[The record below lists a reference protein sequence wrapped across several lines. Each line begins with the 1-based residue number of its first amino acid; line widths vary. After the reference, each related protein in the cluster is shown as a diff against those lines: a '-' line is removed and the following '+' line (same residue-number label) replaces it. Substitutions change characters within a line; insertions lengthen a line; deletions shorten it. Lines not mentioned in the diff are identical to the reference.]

1 MDILKTIHLDNL
13 DKILES
19 SIINLHKNI
28 TKKENHINKKKDNI
42 DSMISHLMNIKENSP
57 ETKMIYD
64 IEINLVI
71 GKIQDQKK
79 INQGN
84 FGIKIVNPFKEK
96 NIPQIRKKYKC
107 RTIDP
112 PIILSFFSMDTNR
125 IDPFGLEFLS

>member
-1 MDILKTIHLDNL
+1 MTININLIDTLKIIHLDNL
-13 DKILES
+13 DRILES

-28 TKKENHINKKKDNI
+28 MKKENHINKKKDNI
-42 DSMISHLMNIKENSP
+42 DNMIRHPMNIKENSP
-57 ETKMIYD
+57 ETKMIYV

-96 NIPQIRKKYKC
+96 NIPQTRKIFKC

-112 PIILSFFSMDTNR
+112 P
-125 IDPFGLEFLS
+125 